1 MVESGASEKKHGD
14 LINVHYLM
22 AAPCRAC
29 IRSAHVSMVNS
40 HPSGR
45 EKKFPS
51 IRMRIEH

>member
-1 MVESGASEKKHGD
+1 VVESSPSQEGLGD

-29 IRSAHVSMVNS
+29 IRSAHVSIPNS

-45 EKKFPS
+45 EKKSPS
-51 IRMRIEH
+51 IRMRIDH